1 MKLISLRPALAS
13 FYIVSALIVAAIALP
28 LYRELMATEFELT
41 VFYGLIMAFLLALL
55 LDFLLTRQRPET
67 IDIQREHEKSI
78 SLNVEQ
84 AIKIT
89 IKNLAERSIELKL
102 IDDTPQ
108 DWRQLSPILHFKL
121 SANEQQTQC
130 YHIKASRRGAFNLQQ
145 VYVRHRSKFGLWQ
158 ASWRYPLAS
167 QVNVF
172 PDFSAISEVTGLN
185 AGLNLTEAG
194 LKKLNKRGTGMDFNQ
209 LRDYREGDS
218 IRQID
223 WAATGRFNKPISREY
238 QEEKN
243 QNVTVLLDSGKR
255 MCVQDDELSYFDNAL
270 NALILLSYTALK
282 TGDQLSFMSFGEQTR
297 WLSNIKGGKNVSQV
311 LNHFFD
317 LYPDT
322 SASDYLA
329 AAQTLMQ
336 KQHKRS
342 LVLLVTCL
350 RDEDFADLLEACK
363 LLQRKHLVAVISITE
378 PVYQNIAGEPVESF
392 EQALSYSAASL
403 LEQKIK
409 KQLSLLQHQGVI
421 CFQVDTGALSARVVN
436 TYLTVKKS
444 GQL

>member
-1 MKLISLRPALAS
+1 MKLVSLRPALAS
-13 FYIVSALIVAAIALP
+13 FYILLGLIVAAIGLP
-28 LYRELMATEFELT
+28 LYRQYMVPELELT
-41 VFYGLIMAFLLALL
+41 VFYALVLAFLLLL
-55 LDFLLTRQRPET
+55 LFDFLLTRQRPEK
-67 IDIQREHEKSI
+67 IEIEREHEKSI

-84 AIKIT
+84 TIKILV
-89 IKNLAERSIELKL
+89 KNPADRPIQLQL
-102 IDDTPQ
+102 IDDTPA
-108 DWRQLSPILHFKL
+108 DWRQLSPILNFKL
-121 SANEQQTQC
+121 AADEQKTQF
-130 YHIKASRRGAFNLQQ
+130 YKIKASRRGAFKIKQCYL
-145 VYVRHRSKFGLWQ
+145 RFGSKLGLWQ
-158 ASWRYPLAS
+158 VTWQYKLAS

-172 PDFSAISEVTGLN
+172 PDFSAISEIAGLN
-185 AGLNLTEAG
+185 ASLNLADAG

-255 MCVQDDELSYFDNAL
+255 MCVQDDELSYFDHAL

-342 LVLLVTCL
+342 LILLVTCL
-350 RDEDFADLLEACK
+350 RDEDFSDLLEACK
-363 LLQRKHLVAVISITE
+363 LLQQKHLVAVISITE
-378 PVYQNIAGEPVESF
+378 PVYQSIAAEPVDSF

-403 LEQKIK
+403 LEQNIK

-421 CFQVDTGALSARVVN
+421 CFQVETGALSARVVN
-436 TYLTVKKS
+436 TYLSVKKS
-444 GQL
+444 GSL